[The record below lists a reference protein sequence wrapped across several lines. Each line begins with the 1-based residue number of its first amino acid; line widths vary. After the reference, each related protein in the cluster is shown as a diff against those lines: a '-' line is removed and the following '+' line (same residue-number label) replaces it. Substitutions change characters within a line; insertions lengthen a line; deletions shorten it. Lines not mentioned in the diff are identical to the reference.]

1 MLHFTKSCMPIWF
14 CSCRPNSN
22 ETRVPNFKA
31 EVFQR
36 TKTNRKGFCVQNEN
50 KNEKGVITLEKMLY
64 ISLDFSLIFPPFL
77 GIDHLENVSM
87 RYRYPKVLGYRVLG
101 IGIDPA
107 LHHTEEHHLRILPMI
122 FLFVTSNAV
131 LNFSSLFSML
141 FFLRQFSQ
149 LSFHL
154 SF

>member
-1 MLHFTKSCMPIWF
+1 MPICF

-64 ISLDFSLIFPPFL
+64 ISLDFFPFPLIFPPFL

-101 IGIDPA
+101 IDPA
-107 LHHTEEHHLRILPMI
+107 LAYRLLSSSVSRPRL
-122 FLFVTSNAV
+122 SRSR
-131 LNFSSLFSML
+131 FSLDLALDF
-141 FFLRQFSQ
+141 
-149 LSFHL
+149 
-154 SF
+154 